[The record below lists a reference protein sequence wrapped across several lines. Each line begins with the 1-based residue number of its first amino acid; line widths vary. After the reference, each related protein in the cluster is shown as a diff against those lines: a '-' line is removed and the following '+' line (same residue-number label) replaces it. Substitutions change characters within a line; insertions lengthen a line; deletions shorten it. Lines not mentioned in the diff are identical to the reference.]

1 MAFLVG
7 SKGIGT
13 PTWGHSLKVDPYLW
27 SSKLSFLYDI
37 DYLRNIENLYGNEVL
52 KQYILEKLKA
62 IDKFDDCLVITDFT
76 QFTWTGT
83 VEDLRGGDSVSWEIT
98 TDELKCTITTGSI
111 RDDRNAWKYINF
123 ASDMSK
129 LFFSCVYIPSSHI
142 TACDVSRESGEYT
155 WHDSYEHRWFYSVYT
170 YIPPSASDFRLRR
183 YTSTTEI
190 TLASEPVDL
199 ASGTPYKVAGYF
211 DVSNH
216 IQKAWREKDP
226 IDLSNPTLSATDTAI
241 SYIKSFRLRANAFYE
256 NRTYTYRWK
265 VPLIVAWK
273 S

>member
-37 DYLRNIENLYGNEVL
+37 DYLRNIESLYGNEVL

-76 QFTWTGT
+76 QFTETGT
-83 VEDLRGGDSVSWEIT
+83 VEDLVGGGDSVSWEKT
-98 TDELKCTITTGSI
+98 TDELKCTITTDATEG
-111 RDDRNAWKYINF
+111 DRHAWMYVNF
-123 ASDMSK
+123 ASNNITK
-129 LFFSCVYIPSSHI
+129 IYFSYVCIISSASLEFDI
-142 TACDVSRESGEYT
+142 CNASGETLFNPPDCYWIRAFT
-155 WHDSYEHRWFYSVYT
+155 T
-170 YIPPSASDFRLRR
+170 YPYYNIRLLKNVGG
-183 YTSTTEI
+183 TETTLAAETTE
-190 TLASEPVDL
+190 V
-199 ASGTPYKVAGYF
+199 TPTKVAGF
-211 DVSNH
+211 IDVSNN
-216 IQKAWREKDP
+216 IQKVWANSDP
-226 IDLSNPTLSATDTAI
+226 IDLSNPLISVSDSEITAIASFRFRAHTTSTSATQT
-241 SYIKSFRLRANAFYE
+241 YE
-256 NRTYTYRWK
+256 WK

>member
-76 QFTWTGT
+76 KFTETGT
-83 VEDLRGGDSVSWEIT
+83 NQELAGAGDSVSWEKT
-98 TDELKCTITTGSI
+98 TDELKCTITTDATEGG
-111 RDDRNAWKYINF
+111 RHAWAYTDF
-123 ASDMSK
+123 ASNVSK
-129 LFFSCVYIPSSHI
+129 LFFSCIFVPGPY
-142 TACDVSRESGEYT
+142 TTVFEVGNASGATFEN
-155 WHDSYEHRWFYSVYT
+155 
-170 YIPPSASDFRLRR
+170 PPDMYAVGMTSDFCLAKNVSGSG
-183 YTSTTEI
+183 T
-190 TLASEPVDL
+190 TLACEGISLVL
-199 ASGTPYKVAGYF
+199 GIPYKVGVYL
-211 DVSNH
+211 DLLEPS
-216 IQKAWREKDP
+216 QKAWRELDP
-226 IDLSNPTLSATDTAI
+226 IDLATPTISATDTDITAI
-241 SYIKSFRLRANAFYE
+241 KMWRFRIHTINTSTTE
-256 NRTYTYRWK
+256 TYKWK

>member
-76 QFTWTGT
+76 QFTETGT
-83 VEDLRGGDSVSWEIT
+83 EQYLISDKDSVSWNKT
-98 TDELKCTITTGSI
+98 TDELICTIHGEGEEGFRYAWMYVDLDS
-111 RDDRNAWKYINF
+111 NA
-123 ASDMSK
+123 SK
-129 LFFSCVYIPSSHI
+129 LFFSGNMRLHKEAIYFVVGNASGANLTNPPDMYYLRIFPYWSPYNFSLLKW
-142 TACDVSRESGEYT
+142 VNGSESRIAGEYK
-155 WHDSYEHRWFYSVYT
+155 WLSWKY
-170 YIPPSASDFRLRR
+170 
-183 YTSTTEI
+183 
-190 TLASEPVDL
+190 
-199 ASGTPYKVAGYF
+199 YKVAGYF

-216 IQKAWREKDP
+216 IQMLWRDKDP
-226 IDLSNPTLSATDTAI
+226 IDLSTPKLSATDTDISAI
-241 SYIKSFRLRANAFYE
+241 KMWRFQARLYFLPATRDFK
-256 NRTYTYRWK
+256 WK
-265 VPLIVAWK
+265 VPFIIAWA
-273 S
+273 

>member
-37 DYLRNIENLYGNEVL
+37 DYLRNIESLYGNEVL

-76 QFTWTGT
+76 KFTETGT
-83 VEDLRGGDSVSWEIT
+83 NQKLQGSTSVSWEKT
-98 TDELKCTITTGSI
+98 TDELICTFTTGSGI
-111 RDDRNAWKYINF
+111 VEGGYAWKYVDF
-123 ASDMSK
+123 AEDEKKKK
-129 LFFSCVYIPSSHI
+129 LFFSCVFVV
-142 TACDVSRESGEYT
+142 DSGHLDFQVGNASGST
-155 WHDSYEHRWFYSVYT
+155 LRFPPDIYSVYL
-170 YIPPSASDFRLRR
+170 S
-183 YTSTTEI
+183 TSEFGIDVESGGFIT
-190 TLASEPVDL
+190 TLASKSISL
-199 ASGTPYKVAGYF
+199 TAGASYKVAGLF
-211 DVSNH
+211 DVFGH
-216 IQKAWREKDP
+216 AQKAWGNIDP
-226 IDLSNPTLSATDTAI
+226 INIGLPTLSATDDSINSIETFRFLAYT
-241 SYIKSFRLRANAFYE
+241 STKSATITFK
-256 NRTYTYRWK
+256 WK